1 MFGFVLDCVSALD
14 LYRYVG
20 RPYMKRI
27 CLYSPYIN
35 TWMHIATVHK
45 AVRQQ
50 CS

>member
-14 LYRYVG
+14 LYRYVS
-20 RPYMKRI
+20 RSYMKHV
-27 CLYSPYIN
+27 CLYSPHIN
-35 TWMHIATVHK
+35 TWMHIVRVHK

>member
-1 MFGFVLDCVSALD
+1 MLGFVLDCVSALD

-20 RPYMKRI
+20 RPYMI
-27 CLYSPYIN
+27 YSPHIN
-35 TWMHIATVHK
+35 TWMHIAKVHK